1 MREFNL
7 ISNNKNINI
16 ITHSINTPSCILIH
30 IHGLCSNFQNDT
42 YTMNDFKNRV
52 KFLKKANILSY
63 GLEFEG
69 HGKSDGLS
77 GYIYDFDRLVSNF
90 DTLYHFI
97 NNKHSNLPIF
107 VLAESMG
114 AVVIMKSIIMIKMYK
129 LTGVIL
135 LSPYFKVPND
145 LMPSNFVKNIGINL
159 SYIFPKKKLAGCKN
173 MNLGCSNKKYELL
186 SSLNEYKYEG
196 KFRLS
201 TIREIYLNSLYVNA
215 DYDKIKV
222 PILAIHNKKDKVTC
236 YKGTTNF
243 INNIS
248 SIDKEIFI
256 LEDGNHTL
264 LVPMDDDD
272 YYPKVVISKIT
283 NWINK
288 RI

>member
-1 MREFNL
+1 MREFIL

-16 ITHSINTPSCILIH
+16 ITHSIDTPSCILIH

-77 GYIYDFDRLVSNF
+77 GYIYDFNRLVSNF

-97 NNKHSNLPIF
+97 NNKHPNLPIF

-114 AVVIMKSIIMIKMYK
+114 AIVIMKSIIMIKMYR

-135 LSPYFKVPND
+135 LSPYFKVSD
-145 LMPSNFVKNIGINL
+145 GLIPSNFVKNIGINL

-173 MNLGCSNKKYELL
+173 MNIGCINKKYELL
-186 SSLNEYKYEG
+186 SSLNKYNYEG

-201 TIREIYLNSLYVNA
+201 TIRELYLNSLYVNA
-215 DYDKIKV
+215 NYDKIKV

-236 YKGTTNF
+236 YKGTTYF
-243 INNIS
+243 INNIKS
-248 SIDKEIFI
+248 TDKEIFI
-256 LEDGNHTL
+256 LDDGNHTL
-264 LVPMDDDD
+264 LVPIDDND

>member
-42 YTMNDFKNRV
+42 YTMNDFKNRI

-97 NNKHSNLPIF
+97 NNKHQNLPIF

-135 LSPYFKVPND
+135 LSPYFKVPDD

-215 DYDKIKV
+215 NYDKIKV

-236 YKGTTNF
+236 YKGTNNF
-243 INNIS
+243 INNIPS
-248 SIDKEIFI
+248 NDKEIFI

-264 LVPMDDDD
+264 LVPMNDDD